1 MPLIY
6 SLPCSVTAGMMNPVI
21 SSNCFNGSGIWQ
33 EFRYLYGTLR
43 YTVKLWSRTADE
55 DLHYRRVP
63 FPRFPFPYTLAPE
76 ALQLDMK
83 PHLIFCCPA
92 PFQKQHPE
100 PCFRIPDK
108 AWPEAQALQAS
119 HAPTH
124 GTPWEGGLSP
134 KSIPKSV
141 ARVGSSS
148 EYRAH
153 KQRPLMNRSQIASL
167 LSGLLLIETC
177 PLAGQGCL
185 RADVAT
191 TSFQL
196 AEGQL

>member
-6 SLPCSVTAGMMNPVI
+6 SLPCSVIAAMMNPVI
-21 SSNCFNGSGIWQ
+21 SSNCFNRSGIWQ
-33 EFRYLYGTLR
+33 QFKYLYRILR
-43 YTVKLWSRTADE
+43 STVKLWSRTANE
-55 DLHYRRVP
+55 DLYYR
-63 FPRFPFPYTLAPE
+63 RFPFLYTLAPD
-76 ALQLDMK
+76 ALQPATRHEAAPD
-83 PHLIFCCPA
+83 FCCPA

-108 AWPEAQALQAS
+108 AWPEAQVLQAS

-134 KSIPKSV
+134 KSIPGRV

-153 KQRPLMNRSQIASL
+153 RQRPLMNRLQISSL
-167 LSGLLLIETC
+167 FSELLLIETC